1 MNRRNFLKT
10 ASGVSA
16 GAAAVSAAGTP
27 AAAEGRSAYS
37 AVSSLQEDGETENG
51 DEENGTEENGG
62 EANGTAE
69 NGGEDGATETLTVG
83 PDGNNVFDPDSLT
96 IEPGT
101 TVEFVWDSD
110 THNMVVESGPDEWEG
125 HETIENAG
133 FSYEHTFEEEGTY
146 EYICEPHVAAGMEG
160 TITVTSDAEAGGGGA
175 TQTELDIHNIGVP
188 IQKHFLGAATFAAMF
203 VTFAFTFYM
212 LKYGES
218 ANTSY
223 PNKKD

>member
-1 MNRRNFLKT
+1 
-10 ASGVSA
+10 
-16 GAAAVSAAGTP
+16 
-27 AAAEGRSAYS
+27 
-37 AVSSLQEDGETENG
+37 
-51 DEENGTEENGG
+51 
-62 EANGTAE
+62 
-69 NGGEDGATETLTVG
+69 
-83 PDGNNVFDPDSLT
+83 
-96 IEPGT
+96 
-101 TVEFVWDSD
+101 
-110 THNMVVESGPDEWEG
+110 MVVESGPDEWEG

-175 TQTELDIHNIGVP
+175 TQTELDIHDIGVP